1 MSRNSLDSRFLL
13 PAFTTRLI
21 RFDDVFFVFFFLLYK
36 EKDKEREKRWLV
48 IGGIA
53 KLFEGNICGGEGNFQ
68 GVKCSTSTKLI
79 ARHGPFPF
87 AAQGLG

>member
-21 RFDDVFFVFFFLLYK
+21 RFDNVFFVFFFLLYK
-36 EKDKEREKRWLV
+36 EKEREKRWLV

-53 KLFEGNICGGEGNFQ
+53 KLFEGNICGGEGHFQ

-87 AAQGLG
+87 ATQGLG

>member
-36 EKDKEREKRWLV
+36 EKDEEREKTLV
-48 IGGIA
+48 
-53 KLFEGNICGGEGNFQ
+53 GNRRNREVI
-68 GVKCSTSTKLI
+68 
-79 ARHGPFPF
+79 
-87 AAQGLG
+87 